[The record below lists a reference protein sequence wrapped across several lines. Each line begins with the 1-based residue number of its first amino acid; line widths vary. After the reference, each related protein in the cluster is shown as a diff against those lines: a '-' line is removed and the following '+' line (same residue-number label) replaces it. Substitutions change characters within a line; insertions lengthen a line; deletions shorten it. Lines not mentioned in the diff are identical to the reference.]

1 MSRSF
6 DNGELIITTHNNC
19 DDLAR
24 LVQALRLMGSQMMD
38 AADIPAPE
46 PTKEDVGGWADG
58 PYWAAHTLEKIIANL
73 RRAAK

>member
-1 MSRSF
+1 MSRPFST
-6 DNGELIITTHNNC
+6 DRLLDTTHNSC
-19 DDLAR
+19 AEMDR
-24 LVQALRLMGSQMMD
+24 LVLALRLMGSQMMD

-46 PTKEDVGGWADG
+46 PTKADVGGWADG